1 MTLGQVIH
9 LLRWAAAVALLLGGG
24 VIALFAAILLSD
36 GIPRTE
42 GSPAGTIIAAILMSA
57 LLAAP
62 ILLMAGAAMAFRLS
76 RLPWPRPQARAVALT
91 VSTAPRGEFW
101 CQHPNGAQLGALF
114 NGGRAV
120 LLWDPGSGSAAACSQ
135 GPRAAE
141 GAPTHPF
148 VDAQHRLLQ
157 LPYSLT
163 LPELLAQREQEQFT
177 RTGQRSDALD
187 WIPLDSALERREDA
201 WELVASARPRSSA

>member
-24 VIALFAAILLSD
+24 VIALLAALLLSD

-62 ILLMAGAAMAFRLS
+62 ILLIAGAAMAFRLS
-76 RLPWPRPQARAVALT
+76 RLPWPRPQTRAPALSVAA
-91 VSTAPRGEFW
+91 APRGEFW
-101 CQHPNGAQLGALF
+101 LQHPNGAQLGALF
-114 NGGRAV
+114 NAGRAV
-120 LLWDPGSGSAAACSQ
+120 LLWDPGSGHAAACSQ

-141 GAPTHPF
+141 GALMHPF

-163 LPELLAQREQEQFT
+163 LPELLAQREQAQFE

-187 WIPLDSALERREDA
+187 WIPLDAALERREDA
-201 WELVASARPRSSA
+201 WELVASARPRASA